1 MAGVLVCLQVFRPSP
16 LMRVV
21 RCSTIGDEFTYD
33 MPSITA
39 EEWQL
44 LSFFESEPELL
55 DPNEHWAYNDAVY
68 RVTDG
73 AVELSVAIQPAYRDV
88 RIIIQNGGHGFYEF
102 ESMGIVDVRYLR
114 DATGELLEFVIDER
128 NSMQLRVRPTIR
140 LHHRCQI

>member
-1 MAGVLVCLQVFRPSP
+1 MVDE
-16 LMRVV
+16 
-21 RCSTIGDEFTYD
+21 STYN

-68 RVTDG
+68 RVTDDV
-73 AVELSVAIQPAYRDV
+73 VELSVAIQPAYRDV
-88 RIIIQNGGHGFYEF
+88 RIIVQNGEHRIYEF

-114 DATGELLEFVIDER
+114 DASGELLEIVIDER
-128 NSMQLRVRPTIR
+128 NCIQLRVRPTIS
-140 LHHRCQI
+140 LHHRCQIE